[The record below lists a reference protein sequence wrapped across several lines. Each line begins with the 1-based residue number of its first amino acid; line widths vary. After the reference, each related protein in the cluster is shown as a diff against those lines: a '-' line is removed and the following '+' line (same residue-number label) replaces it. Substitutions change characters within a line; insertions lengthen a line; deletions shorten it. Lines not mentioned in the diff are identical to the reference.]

1 MKYLILLYADDPMPE
16 PGTPEARKLFDD
28 WADARQAM
36 TDAGVLIECSP
47 LQPTSASTT
56 VRIRG
61 GETLLTDGPA
71 AEIKEVFGGLTLI
84 ECDGL
89 DEALKWAS
97 RLPTAS
103 AGKVEVRPFYQVPTM
118 SSGS

>member
-1 MKYLILLYADDPMPE
+1 MKYLMLLYSDSPMPE
-16 PGTPEARKLFDD
+16 PGTPRARTMIAD
-28 WADARQAM
+28 WTEARQAM

-47 LQPTSASTT
+47 LQPASASTT
-56 VRIRG
+56 VQVRG

-89 DEALKWAS
+89 DEALKWAA

-103 AGKVEVRPFYQVPTM
+103 DGKVEVRPFYQVP
-118 SSGS
+118 G

>member
-1 MKYLILLYADDPMPE
+1 MKYLMLLYADTPMPE
-16 PGTPEARKLFDD
+16 PGTPEAHKLFDE
-28 WADARQAM
+28 WAEATHAM

-47 LQPTSASTT
+47 LHPASASTT
-56 VRIRG
+56 VRVRG

-89 DEALKWAS
+89 DEALKWAA
-97 RLPTAS
+97 RLPTAW
-103 AGKVEVRPFYQVPTM
+103 AGKVEVRPFYQVP
-118 SSGS
+118 S

>member
-1 MKYLILLYADDPMPE
+1 MKYLMLLYADSRMPE
-16 PGTPEARKLFDD
+16 PGTPEARRLFDD
-28 WADARQAM
+28 WAEARQAM

-47 LQPTSASTT
+47 LQPASASTT
-56 VRIRG
+56 VRVRG
-61 GETLLTDGPA
+61 GEALLTDGPA

-97 RLPTAS
+97 RLPTAA
-103 AGKVEVRPFYQVPTM
+103 AGKVEVRPFYQVP
-118 SSGS
+118 G

>member
-1 MKYLILLYADDPMPE
+1 MKYLMLLYANSPMPQL
-16 PGTPEARKLFDD
+16 GTPEANRLFGE
-28 WADARQAM
+28 WAEARQAM

-47 LQPTSASTT
+47 LQPASASTT
-56 VRIRG
+56 VQVRG

-71 AEIKEVFGGLTLI
+71 AEIKEVFGGLTVI

-89 DEALKWAS
+89 DDALKWAA

-103 AGKVEVRPFYQVPTM
+103 AGKVEVRPFYQVP
-118 SSGS
+118 G

>member
-1 MKYLILLYADDPMPE
+1 MKYLMLLYANSSMPE
-16 PGTPEARKLFDD
+16 PGSPEANRLFLE

-36 TDAGVLIECSP
+36 TEAGVLIECSP
-47 LQPTSASTT
+47 LQPASASTT
-56 VRIRG
+56 VQVRG

-71 AEIKEVFGGLTLI
+71 AEIKEVFGGLTVV

-89 DEALKWAS
+89 DEALKWAA

-103 AGKVEVRPFYQVPTM
+103 AGKVEVRPFYQVP
-118 SSGS
+118 G